1 MRQCAIQRIDFVG
14 QLKDV
19 NGINANGTQSVFVLI
34 FLEKINKAKL
44 TFS

>member
-1 MRQCAIQRIDFVG
+1 MRQCTIQRIDFVG

-34 FLEKINKAKL
+34 LLEKINKAKL